1 VKWLLDTNA
10 LAEPARPRPSAPFLK
25 RLQAASKDLAISS
38 ITLHEVLFGLERL
51 PEGKR
56 RRLVSD
62 YLESFVA
69 RIPVLPYDRAAAA
82 WHAKERA
89 RLAAAGRPPPFAD
102 GQIAAVAATR
112 GLVLVTANLRDFAAF
127 KGLRTED
134 WTAG

>member
-1 VKWLLDTNA
+1 MKWLLDTNA
-10 LAEPARPRPSAPFLK
+10 LAEPARPRPSRAFLE
-25 RLQAASKDLAISS
+25 RLEAASKDLAIASV
-38 ITLHEVLFGLERL
+38 TLHEVLFGLERL

-62 YLESFVA
+62 YLESFVS

-89 RLAAAGRPPPFAD
+89 RLSAAGRPPPFAD
-102 GQIAAVAATR
+102 GQIAAVAASR

-127 KGLRTED
+127 KGLRAED
-134 WTAG
+134 WTAA